1 MKTRIHRTAR
11 PAAALAFMAVLFCAC
26 APAALCAS
34 KPKYKIKIG
43 SYVTP
48 QSVWGKTVQ
57 KTIDSISK
65 RTNGEV
71 QLIHLHSGML
81 GSAQNMLEQ
90 VMLGGIQGAGIPSS
104 NLANLVPEVHI
115 IEMPFLFR
123 DRKEAYYLLDKVI
136 APMLQ
141 PRLEARGL
149 KTSAFMEAGFM
160 DIVSSRFIKKPAELK
175 KVKIGSW
182 ESPVHV
188 AFWKAQGA
196 NPNPIPATEVF
207 RAYTSGQVD
216 TGANGPNALMAWDSL
231 FGTAIDRR
239 KIFITNIDFSY
250 QSGVMVIN
258 KKYWDSL
265 PANYRKIIQ
274 EELDALTGKIRD
286 GLTKAE
292 PKSVKTLESRGY
304 NFYNPTAAEKKA
316 FVTNSA
322 KVYKEFE
329 GIVGKKF
336 LDKVLSEREKYR
348 KANKK

>member
-1 MKTRIHRTAR
+1 MKTRTVNTSRL
-11 PAAALAFMAVLFCAC
+11 AAALVLFAALFCA
-26 APAALCAS
+26 ASPARSES

-65 RTNGEV
+65 RTNGDV

-104 NLANLVPEVHI
+104 NLANLVPEAHI
-115 IEMPFLFR
+115 IELPFLFR
-123 DRKEAYYLLDKVI
+123 DRAEAYHLLDKVI

-141 PRLEARGL
+141 PKLEAKGL

-160 DIVSSRFIKKPAELK
+160 DIVSNRFIKKPAELK

-188 AFWKAQGA
+188 SFWKAQGA

-231 FGTAIDRR
+231 FGTAIDRK
-239 KIFITNIDFSY
+239 KIFVTNIDFSY

-292 PKSVKTLESRGY
+292 PKSIKTLDARGY
-304 NFYNPTAAEKKA
+304 NFYTLSAAEKKA

-336 LDKVLSEREKYR
+336 LDKVLAERAKYR
-348 KANKK
+348 KTHKK